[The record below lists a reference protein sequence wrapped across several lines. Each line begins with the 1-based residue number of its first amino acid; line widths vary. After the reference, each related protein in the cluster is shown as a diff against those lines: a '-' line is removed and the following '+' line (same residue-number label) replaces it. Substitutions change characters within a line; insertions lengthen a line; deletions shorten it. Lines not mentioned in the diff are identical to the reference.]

1 MTQKSKPTSFYAT
14 VSTSIVLV
22 LISLFLLLY
31 LHSGNITNLVKEQI
45 NILVELEDNL
55 PQPEITSL
63 QRKIAGFEGVKT
75 ESIEFISK
83 TQALQEMSGEFSL
96 AESGIENPFRDV
108 LKFNVKSTYYKEG
121 YINQVKSQLE
131 LEKGVAGIYHENEN
145 ISSVKSNLDSFSFGI
160 LILAMCFVVLAM
172 AIIYNTI
179 RLTLYGDMKEIKT
192 MKMVGA
198 SNSFIKGPYLRNAFV
213 MAFKS
218 MIAVVVF
225 VALLCIY
232 ILQSNSVFSDIIN
245 WFYIVFAIATS
256 FIIALILQMA
266 TTNATLNTFL
276 KREGR

>member
-63 QRKIAGFEGVKT
+63 QRKIAGFEGVKP

-96 AESGIENPFRDV
+96 EESGIDNPFRDV
-108 LKFNVKSTYYKEG
+108 LKFNVKSTYYEER
-121 YINQVKSQLE
+121 YINQVKAQLE

-198 SNSFIKGPYLRNAFV
+198 SNTFIKGPYLRNAFV

-218 MIAVVVF
+218 MIAVIVF
-225 VALLCIY
+225 IALLCIY

-245 WFYIVFAIATS
+245 WFYIVFAIVTS
-256 FIIALILQMA
+256 FIIALLLQLA

>member
-55 PQPEITSL
+55 PQPEINSL
-63 QRKIAGFEGVKT
+63 QREIAGFEGVKS

-83 TQALQEMSGEFSL
+83 SQALQEMSKEFSL

-108 LKFNVKSTYYKEG
+108 LRFNVKSTYYEEG
-121 YINQVKSQLE
+121 YINQVKAQLE

-198 SNSFIKGPYLRNAFV
+198 SNTFIKGPYLRNAFV

-266 TTNATLNTFL
+266 TTNATLNSFL
-276 KREGR
+276 KREGK

>member
-1 MTQKSKPTSFYAT
+1 MAQKSRPTSFYAT

-63 QRKIAGFEGVKT
+63 QRKIAGFEGVRP
-75 ESIEFISK
+75 ESIEYISK
-83 TQALQEMSGEFSL
+83 SQALQEMSGEFSL

-108 LKFNVKSTYYKEG
+108 LKFNVKSTYYEED
-121 YINQVKSQLE
+121 YIRKVKAQLE

-160 LILAMCFVVLAM
+160 LILALCFVVLAI

-198 SNSFIKGPYLRNAFV
+198 SNSFIKGPYLRNAFL

-218 MIAVVVF
+218 MIAVIVF

-232 ILQSNSVFSDIIN
+232 ILQSNSVFSDIID
-245 WFYIVFAIATS
+245 WLYIVFAILIS
-256 FIIALILQMA
+256 FIIALLLQMA

-276 KREGR
+276 KKEGR

>member
-1 MTQKSKPTSFYAT
+1 
-14 VSTSIVLV
+14 VLV

-63 QRKIAGFEGVKT
+63 QRKIAGFEGVRP
-75 ESIEFISK
+75 ESIEYISK
-83 TQALQEMSGEFSL
+83 SQALQQMSGEFSL

-108 LKFNVKSTYYKEG
+108 LKFNVKSTYYEED
-121 YINQVKSQLE
+121 YIRKVKAQLE

-160 LILAMCFVVLAM
+160 LILALCFVVLAM

-198 SNSFIKGPYLRNAFV
+198 SNSFIKGPYLRNAFL

-218 MIAVVVF
+218 MIAVIVF

-232 ILQSNSVFSDIIN
+232 ILQSNSVFSDIID
-245 WFYIVFAIATS
+245 WLYIVFAILIS
-256 FIIALILQMA
+256 FIIALLLQMA

-276 KREGR
+276 KKEGR

>member
-1 MTQKSKPTSFYAT
+1 MAQKSKPTSFYAT

-63 QRKIAGFEGVKT
+63 QRKIAGFEGVRP
-75 ESIEFISK
+75 ESIEYISK
-83 TQALQEMSGEFSL
+83 SQALQEMSGEFSL

-108 LKFNVKSTYYKEG
+108 LKFNVKSTYYEED
-121 YINQVKSQLE
+121 YIRKVKAQLE

-160 LILAMCFVVLAM
+160 LILALCFVVLAM

-198 SNSFIKGPYLRNAFV
+198 SNSFIKGPYLRNAFL

-218 MIAVVVF
+218 MIAVIVF

-232 ILQSNSVFSDIIN
+232 ILQSNSVFSDIID
-245 WFYIVFAIATS
+245 WLYIVFAILIS
-256 FIIALILQMA
+256 FIIALLLQMA

-276 KREGR
+276 KKEGR

>member
-1 MTQKSKPTSFYAT
+1 MAQKSKPTSFYAT

-63 QRKIAGFEGVKT
+63 QKKIADFEGIKP

-83 TQALQEMSGEFSL
+83 SQALEEMSGEFSL
-96 AESGIENPFRDV
+96 KESGIENPFRDV
-108 LKFNVKSTYYKEG
+108 LKFNIKSSHYEEG
-121 YINQVKSQLE
+121 YIHKIKAQLE

-160 LILAMCFVVLAM
+160 LILALCFVMLAM

-198 SNSFIKGPYLRNAFV
+198 SNTFIKGPYLRNAFL

-218 MIAVVVF
+218 MIAVIVF
-225 VALLCIY
+225 IALLCIY
-232 ILQSNSVFSDIIN
+232 IFQSNSVFSDIIN
-245 WFYIVFAIATS
+245 WLYIVFSIIIS
-256 FIIALILQMA
+256 FVIALLLQMA

-276 KREGR
+276 KKEGR